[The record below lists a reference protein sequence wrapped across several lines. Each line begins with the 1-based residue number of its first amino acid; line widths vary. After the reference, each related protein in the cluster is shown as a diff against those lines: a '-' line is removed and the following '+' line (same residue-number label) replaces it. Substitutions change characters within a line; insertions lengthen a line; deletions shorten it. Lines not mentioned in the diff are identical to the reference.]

1 MPVPQI
7 ERFSREDLDYLGD
20 QFMSEVKAVE
30 SGRNQITSDYELWTD
45 NYEGAV
51 MPPESEKPWEGASDA
66 HIPVTSTDT
75 DILWARFM
83 NAIFGQFPKFMIRP
97 KSGHYTEFARDT
109 QKFSEW
115 LEDEEIPLYSLLKK
129 ALLVTIKFGSCV
141 IYVPWETKPEKHY
154 MLDGSGNFTPIEV
167 DTAGKPGLKII
178 HPKDFLLPIH
188 SNDIQSSP
196 WCGYRYKLRASVLAM
211 WKKNKFF
218 RPDVAGELLAE
229 FATPNVEGNKT
240 NLTIPVGE
248 QRYDRVQETVERN
261 VGLTRAKISDELD
274 MIHIYARMDIDG
286 DGIEEN
292 FNFHMHEKSG
302 KIARIAYDHHRNFRR
317 PFSDLH
323 FFPREGSWYS
333 IGIPEMLENIQR
345 NMDVTFRQIQ
355 DNNTVRNTQSF
366 KAKRGGAISPDE
378 DFHPAKIYFP
388 REMDEFEAL
397 KMDSGSFN
405 SSIQDMQTMQGW
417 GERRTGIA
425 DPIQQPG
432 DRQPATSFIAARQE
446 QAQRIDTVIGGLR
459 ESLGEMWMQ
468 VLELYAQFKPVVE
481 YERRAGQDF
490 DLLKWNSM
498 GPDKFRKRINIKP
511 TASTAALNKSV
522 LRTEMITLLE
532 QSMAFNQSQGQM
544 LDLYL
549 QAQDPTLRIYI
560 EKSITGQ
567 HKIMQRILDTYEM
580 AKDEDTVLPNPE
592 EYLPNVNIFQPPIG
606 GGAEQGAATLG
617 APQDLGAGGG
627 GGFAPPT
634 APNRA
639 TPGEGIER
647 PPSPTG
653 GGNA

>member
-1 MPVPQI
+1 MAVPQI
-7 ERFSREDLDYLGD
+7 DRFSRDDLNYLGQ
-20 QFMSEVKAVE
+20 QFCTEINAVDT
-30 SGRNQITSDYELWTD
+30 GRSQILDDYELWID
-45 NYEGAV
+45 NYEGEV
-51 MPPESEKPWEGASDA
+51 EPPESEKPWTGASDA

-97 KSGHYTEFARDT
+97 KAGHWTEFARDT

-115 LEDEEIPLYSLLKK
+115 LEDEEIPLYGIFKK
-129 ALLVTIKFGSCV
+129 LLLVTIKFGSCV
-141 IYVPWETKPEKHY
+141 VYIPWETRPEKQHII
-154 MLDGSGNFTPIEV
+154 DENGNFTPVEADI
-167 DTAGKPGLKII
+167 AGKPTLKVI

-188 SNDIQSSP
+188 ARDAQTSP
-196 WCGYRYKLRASVLAM
+196 WAGYRYKLRASTLEL
-211 WKKNKFF
+211 WKKRKFF
-218 RPDVAGELLAE
+218 REDVSDELLE
-229 FATPNVEGNKT
+229 TFATAADGSKANI
-240 NLTIPVGE
+240 TIPIGE
-248 QRYDRVQETVERN
+248 QRYDRVQETAERA

-274 MIHIYARMDIDG
+274 MVHIYARMDIDG
-286 DGIEEN
+286 DGLEEN

-302 KIARIAYDHHRNFRR
+302 KIARIAFDHHRNGRR
-317 PFSDLH
+317 PFAEYH
-323 FFPREGSWYS
+323 FFPREGVWYS

-355 DNNTVRNTQSF
+355 DNNTVKNTQSF
-366 KAKRGGAISPDE
+366 KAKRGGAIKPDE

-388 REMDEFEAL
+388 AQMEDFDVLPMNT
-397 KMDSGSFN
+397 GTFN

-459 ESLGEMWMQ
+459 ESLGETWMQ
-468 VLELYAQFKPVVE
+468 VLELYAQFKPIVE
-481 YERRAGQDF
+481 YEIREGEEFEMLQ
-490 DLLKWNSM
+490 WNSM

-532 QSMAFNQSQGQM
+532 QSIAFNQSQGQM
-544 LDLYL
+544 VDMYL
-549 QAQDPTLRIYI
+549 QAQDPTLRMYI

-580 AKDEDTVLPNPE
+580 AKDEENVLPNPE

-606 GGAEQGAATLG
+606 GGNVPNEAALG

-634 APNRA
+634 APNRP
-639 TPGEGIER
+639 TPGQGIER
-647 PPSPTG
+647 PPAPTG
-653 GGNA
+653 GGG